1 MVIDT
6 LEHSFRYTKLHKFFK
21 PAFEFL
27 RKENL
32 KKYSEGRYDI
42 VKNDVYALISKAN
55 GRTKAKAKLEAHR
68 KHIDIQVALSGE
80 DLIGYKP
87 LYECAV
93 LKTPYNAK
101 KDCIFFE
108 DKSNFWLRLSENSF
122 AIFFPWDAHAPL
134 VGRLPVL
141 KAVVKVRVE

>member
-6 LEHSFRYTKLHKFFK
+6 LDNYYRYTKLHKLFE

-32 KKYSEGRYDI
+32 KKYNEGRYDI
-42 VKNDVYALISKAN
+42 IKNDVYALISKAK
-55 GRTKAKAKLEAHR
+55 GRTKIKAGLEAHR
-68 KHIDIQVALSGE
+68 KYIDIQMVLTGE

-87 LYECAV
+87 LCECAV
-93 LKTPYNAK
+93 MKTPYDIK

-108 DKSNFWLRLSENSF
+108 DKSNLWFKLAGNTF

-134 VGRLPVL
+134 AGSLPVL
-141 KAVVKVRVE
+141 KAVIKVRA